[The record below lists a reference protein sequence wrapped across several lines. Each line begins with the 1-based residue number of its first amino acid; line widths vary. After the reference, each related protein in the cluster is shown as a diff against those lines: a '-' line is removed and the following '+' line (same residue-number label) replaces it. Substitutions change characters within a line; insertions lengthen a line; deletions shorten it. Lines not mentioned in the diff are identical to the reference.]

1 MRTERVGNVT
11 HCLASR
17 PLYIATYADICKEM
31 VACFSMVAYASMDWQ
46 WRWGGWV
53 VGGVW
58 VGGRQVCGWWVG
70 GGR

>member
-31 VACFSMVAYASMDWQ
+31 VACVSMVAYASMN
-46 WRWGGWV
+46 
-53 VGGVW
+53 
-58 VGGRQVCGWWVG
+58 
-70 GGR
+70 